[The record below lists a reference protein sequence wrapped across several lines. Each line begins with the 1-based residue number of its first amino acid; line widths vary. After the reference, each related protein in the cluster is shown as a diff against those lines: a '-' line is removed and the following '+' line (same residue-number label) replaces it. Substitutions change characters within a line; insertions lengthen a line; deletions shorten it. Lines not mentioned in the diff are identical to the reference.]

1 MSDVALLQSLPPWV
15 GLGLLALCATLAG
28 VVNTLAGGGSL
39 LILPLLIGLGVPPTV
54 ANGTLRVGVTVQNI
68 AAVLTFHSK
77 GERDYKAVARLAL
90 PMMLGAGVGSYAATR
105 MSDAWLQPVAGVLIV
120 IWAIVLVVRPGRFV
134 EAPTEVKPAR
144 PITYIF
150 AIAVGFYGGF
160 LQMAV
165 GFPLLALLGLHLG
178 YGAVRANAIKVALV
192 LLYTLVA
199 LPVFVMADQVAWREG
214 GALAAGALIGGWLGT
229 RLQLRRGANLVRW
242 VVVIMAVVSGIAITV
257 AGIREISGVG

>member
-39 LILPLLIGLGVPPTV
+39 LILPLLIAMGVPPTV
-54 ANGTLRVGVTVQNI
+54 ANGTLRVGVVVQNLASAI
-68 AAVLTFHSK
+68 TFHAR
-77 GERDYKAVARLAL
+77 GERDYKAVARLAV
-90 PMMLGAGVGSYAATR
+90 PMMIGAGIGSYGATR

-120 IWAIVLVVRPGRFV
+120 AWALFLVVRPGRFV
-134 EAPTEVKPAR
+134 EAPTQVKPAV
-144 PITYIF
+144 PMTYTF
-150 AIAVGFYGGF
+150 ALAVGLYGGF

-178 YGAVRANAIKVALV
+178 YGAVRANAIKVVLV
-192 LLYTLVA
+192 LVYTLVA
-199 LPVFVMADQVAWREG
+199 LPIFVLADQVAWREG
-214 GALAAGALIGGWLGT
+214 GALAVGALLGGWLGT

-242 VVVIMAVVSGIAITV
+242 VVVVTAVVSGIAITI
-257 AGIREISGVG
+257 AGIREISGVR